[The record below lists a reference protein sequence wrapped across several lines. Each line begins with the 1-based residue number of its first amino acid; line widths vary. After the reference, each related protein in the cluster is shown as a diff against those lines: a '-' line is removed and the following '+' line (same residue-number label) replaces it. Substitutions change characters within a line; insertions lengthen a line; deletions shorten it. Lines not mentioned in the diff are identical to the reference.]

1 MQACASLS
9 AQVQTMLRTLVA
21 LIGGALALAGAAAA
35 RPDTASQSEP
45 KLVTATSFLV
55 SGRGWGHGVGMSQY
69 GALGLANE
77 GRSYA
82 EILAHYYSGT
92 ALSPAPV
99 ARVRVLVAEAKGAV
113 TVSSKEP
120 FRVRDVFGKTYA
132 LAAGAVKLGPKLEVA
147 VNGVP
152 TALAGPILFLPGK
165 APLEVGT
172 PYRGQIEV
180 AAAGKKLNAVNAVG
194 LEDYLAGVVPREMP
208 SSWASEALKAQAVA
222 ARSYALAHRVRGK
235 AFDLYADVRSQVY
248 GGIAA
253 EDARATQA
261 IAATAGEVLTF
272 DGKIADTLF
281 HSTSGGATI
290 SAEEAFGTAVPYLT
304 GVDDPF
310 SSLSPVHLWGPVAVR
325 DVTVRKG
332 LKLGAPVLG
341 LRLVRAPSGRVASVV
356 VKTTVGQQ
364 TVSGSALRSGAALR
378 STWVTKLASVSLTRP
393 AGPAVYGR
401 KVPLVARGG
410 GTNVTL
416 QMRLDGAWETVAG
429 PGKKV
434 SANVRLDWPTTLR
447 LLAGKSVARVVAIPV
462 APRIAAKRVATGI
475 TGTVTPARGGATVQV
490 QRLEGDDWLPAGQA
504 VIDTT
509 GAFLAELELT
519 PGTYRV
525 RTAPAAGF
533 AQGLSASI
541 RAA

>member
-1 MQACASLS
+1 
-9 AQVQTMLRTLVA
+9 MLRTLVA
-21 LIGGALALAGAAAA
+21 LIGGALALAGAASA
-35 RPDTASQSEP
+35 RPDTASQSGP
-45 KLVTATSFLV
+45 KLVTTTSFLV

-69 GALGLANE
+69 GALGFANE

-82 EILAHYYSGT
+82 EILAHYYTGT

-99 ARVRVLVAEAKGAV
+99 ARVRVLVVEAKGAV
-113 TVSSKEP
+113 TVSSKEA
-120 FRVRDVFGKTYA
+120 FRVRDVFGKTYP
-132 LAAGAVKLGPKLEVA
+132 LAAGAVKLGPKLEVP

-165 APLEVGT
+165 APLVVGT

-180 AAAGKKLNAVNAVG
+180 AVVGKKLNAVNAVG

-248 GGIAA
+248 GGVAA
-253 EDARATQA
+253 EDPRATQA

-272 DGKIADTLF
+272 EGKIADTLF

-325 DVTVRKG
+325 DVTVRNG

-341 LRLVRAPSGRVASVV
+341 LRLVRAPSGRVTSAV

-364 TVSGSALRSGAALR
+364 TVSGSALRSGAGLR

-393 AGPAVYGR
+393 AGPAVYGQKLSFVVR
-401 KVPLVARGG
+401 GQGTKVSVQWR
-410 GTNVTL
+410 V
-416 QMRLDGAWETVAG
+416 DGAWEPVGGPGTKISLSARLHLPTRYRLLVGNTVAR
-429 PGKKV
+429 
-434 SANVRLDWPTTLR
+434 NVT
-447 LLAGKSVARVVAIPV
+447 IPV

-475 TGTVTPARGGATVQV
+475 TGKVTPAREGATVQV
-490 QRLEGDDWLPAGQA
+490 QRLEGEDWLPAGQA
-504 VIDTT
+504 VADAS

-519 PGTYRV
+519 PGSYRV

-533 AQGLSASI
+533 AQGLSATI
-541 RAA
+541 RAG

>member
-1 MQACASLS
+1 MP
-9 AQVQTMLRTLVA
+9 RTLFA
-21 LIGGALALAGAAAA
+21 LIGGALALAGAASA
-35 RPDTASQSEP
+35 RPDTAAQSEP
-45 KLVTATSFLV
+45 KLVTTTSFLL

-69 GALGLANE
+69 GALGFANE

-82 EILAHYYSGT
+82 EILAHYYTGT

-99 ARVRVLVAEAKGAV
+99 ARVRVLLAEAKGAV
-113 TVSSKEP
+113 TVSSQEP

-132 LAAGAVKLGPKLEVA
+132 LGVGDVKLGPKLEVT

-152 TALAGPILFLPGK
+152 RQLTGPIVFLPGK

-180 AAAGKKLNAVNAVG
+180 AVTGKKLNAVNAVG

-222 ARSYALAHRVRGK
+222 ARSYALAHRVRGQ

-248 GGIAA
+248 GGIDA

-261 IAATAGEVLTF
+261 ISATAGEVLTYG
-272 DGKIADTLF
+272 GKIADTLF
-281 HSTSGGATI
+281 HSTSGGTTI

-310 SSLSPVHLWGPVAVR
+310 SSLSPVHLWGPVAVP
-325 DVTVRKG
+325 DVTMRRG
-332 LKLGAPVLG
+332 LKLAAPVLG
-341 LRLVRAPSGRVASVV
+341 LRLVRAPSGRVTSAV

-364 TVSGSALRSGAALR
+364 TVSGSALRLGAGLR

-393 AGPAVYGR
+393 AGAAVYGR
-401 KVPLVARGG
+401 KLPLVAQGQ
-410 GTNVTL
+410 GTNVTA
-416 QMRLDGAWETVAG
+416 QMRLDGVWETLG
-429 PGKKV
+429 RPGKKV
-434 SANVRLDWPTTLR
+434 SASVTLEGPTSFR
-447 LLAGKSVARVVAIPV
+447 LLAGKSVARIFAIPV

-475 TGTVTPARGGATVQV
+475 TGKVTPARDGASVQV
-490 QRLEGDDWLPAGQA
+490 QRLEGEDWRPAGKA
-504 VIDTT
+504 TVDAS
-509 GAFLAELELT
+509 GGFLAELELA
-519 PGTYRV
+519 PGSYRV
-525 RTAPAAGF
+525 RVAPAGGLAE
-533 AQGLSASI
+533 GLSATI
-541 RAA
+541 RAG

>member
-1 MQACASLS
+1 
-9 AQVQTMLRTLVA
+9 MLRTLLA
-21 LIGGALALAGAAAA
+21 LIGGALALAGAASA
-35 RPDTASQSEP
+35 RPDTSAQTEP
-45 KLVTATSFLV
+45 KLVTSTSFLV

-69 GALGLANE
+69 GALGFANE

-82 EILAHYYSGT
+82 EILAHYYTGT
-92 ALSPAPV
+92 ALAPAPV
-99 ARVRVLVAEAKGAV
+99 ARVRVLVAEARGTV
-113 TVSSKEP
+113 TVSSQEP

-132 LAAGAVKLGPKLEVA
+132 LAAGAVKLGPKLEVT

-152 TALAGPILFLPGK
+152 RALAGPILFLPGK
-165 APLEVGT
+165 APLELGT

-180 AAAGKKLNAVNAVG
+180 AVAGRKLNAVNAVG

-208 SSWASEALKAQAVA
+208 AAWAAEALKAQAVA

-248 GGIAA
+248 GGIES
-253 EDARATQA
+253 EDPRATQA
-261 IAATAGEVLTF
+261 ITATAGEVLTF

-281 HSTSGGATI
+281 HSTSGGSTI

-310 SSLSPVHLWGPVAVR
+310 SSLSPVHLWGPVAVP

-341 LRLVRAPSGRVASVV
+341 LRLERAPSGRVTRAV

-364 TVSGSALRSGAALR
+364 TVSGSALRSGAGLR

-401 KVPLVARGG
+401 KLPLLVHGQ

-416 QMRLDGAWETVAG
+416 QMRLDGVWETVG
-429 PGKKV
+429 RPGKKV
-434 SANVRLDWPTTLR
+434 SASVKLDGPTPFR
-447 LLAGKSVARVVAIPV
+447 LLAGKSVARTVAIPV

-475 TGTVTPARGGATVQV
+475 TGRVTPAREGATVQV
-490 QRLEGDDWLPAGQA
+490 QRLEGEDWLPAGQA
-504 VIDTT
+504 AVDAS
-509 GAFLAELELT
+509 GAFLAELELA
-519 PGTYRV
+519 PGSYRV
-525 RTAPAAGF
+525 RTAPGAGF
-533 AQGLSASI
+533 AQGLSATI
-541 RAA
+541 RAG